1 MELTTEELG
10 EQLAVSHASVVKWEK
25 EQAKMNPVYD
35 VYIRMLF
42 TKMLRDKEI
51 SSIFDE
57 IKPEILAEAENELM
71 KIDAADL
78 LKTAV

>member
-1 MELTTEELG
+1 
-10 EQLAVSHASVVKWEK
+10 
-25 EQAKMNPVYD
+25 MNPVYD
-35 VYIRMLF
+35 MYIRMLF

-51 SSIFDE
+51 SSIFEE